1 MLHVKSVQKQSLAA
15 ELGIEPGTQLMSVDG
30 KKLVDFL
37 DWEFLTADETFELV
51 VRLPDGGV
59 VEYDVER
66 PEDLPLGVEL
76 EPLKVRSCANKCE
89 FCFVGGNPEG
99 LRKALYLRDDD
110 YRLSFRYGNF
120 VTLTNLRQ
128 KDFDRI
134 FEYGLSPLYVS
145 VHTTDVE
152 IRRMLLGNRKAPD
165 VLKQVR
171 VLGDGGIQCHTQIVL
186 RPGVNDGAELARTLE
201 DLYGLGETVLS
212 VAVVPVG
219 LTRCNEIPPRRAP
232 NRDECRDAIETL
244 DSCAGLAA
252 AERENHWVYGSDE
265 LYITAGLEL
274 PPFARYDDF
283 EQLENG
289 VGGVRLFQGK
299 VKGFSH
305 DLSGKTIGLVTGTA
319 MAPFFPEI
327 ITALEADTG
336 AKFDLLV
343 AENDLF
349 GPSVTTAGLLPGRAF
364 ANALSERQN
373 LDLALIPAEAIN
385 DDGLFL
391 DEMSFSELTDTNSME
406 IRASHWLVDAF
417 GAEC

>member
-1 MLHVKSVQKQSLAA
+1 MLKQLQSLG
-15 ELGIEPGTQLMSVDG
+15 E
-30 KKLVDFL
+30 
-37 DWEFLTADETFELV
+37 
-51 VRLPDGGV
+51 
-59 VEYDVER
+59 
-66 PEDLPLGVEL
+66 
-76 EPLKVRSCANKCE
+76 
-89 FCFVGGNPEG
+89 
-99 LRKALYLRDDD
+99 
-110 YRLSFRYGNF
+110 
-120 VTLTNLRQ
+120 
-128 KDFDRI
+128 
-134 FEYGLSPLYVS
+134 
-145 VHTTDVE
+145 
-152 IRRMLLGNRKAPD
+152 
-165 VLKQVR
+165 
-171 VLGDGGIQCHTQIVL
+171 GGIQCHTQIVL
-186 RPGVNDGAELARTLE
+186 RPGVNDGAELTRTLE
-201 DLYGLGETVLS
+201 DLYGLGQAVLS

-244 DSCAGLAA
+244 DSFAGLAA

-274 PPFARYDDF
+274 PPFARYDEF

-299 VKGFSH
+299 VKGFSQ

-343 AENDLF
+343 VENDLF
-349 GPSVTTAGLLPGRAF
+349 GPSVTTAGLLPGHAF
-364 ANALSERQN
+364 AKTLSERQD